1 MRSSEVGGINLRPL
15 AAITQ
20 PRLTFNFCK
29 LEPFTMR
36 LLVRQT
42 LRAAMFAVVMAGF
55 VLSASAAHAHK
66 NKRDGDWHGNDR
78 DWHGDR
84 DWRWRGGI
92 FLGAPAPFYVAP
104 PVPPP
109 AYYHY
114 YVAPPVYNLT
124 PPAYYYSPYGY

>member
-1 MRSSEVGGINLRPL
+1 MNLRPRV
-15 AAITQ
+15 AITR
-20 PRLTFNFCK
+20 PRLTFNFAK
-29 LEPFTMR
+29 LESFTMR

-42 LRAAMFAVVMAGF
+42 LFACAMAGF

-66 NKRDGDWHGNDR
+66 HKHDGDWHGHDR

-84 DWRWRGGI
+84 NWYGDRDWRGRGGV

-114 YVAPPVYNLT
+114 YVAPPVYNLP
-124 PPAYYYSPYGY
+124 PPAYYYYSPYRY